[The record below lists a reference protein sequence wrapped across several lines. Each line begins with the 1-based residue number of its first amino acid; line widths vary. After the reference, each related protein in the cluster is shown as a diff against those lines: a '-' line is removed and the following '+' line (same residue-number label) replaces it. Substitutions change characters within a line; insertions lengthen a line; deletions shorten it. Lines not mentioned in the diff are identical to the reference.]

1 MRNFKRASIHIFVGI
16 ILITIGIFAFIQQI
30 LFMTRVF
37 NILGKIFLVQSVFN
51 LYQYFIHKKE
61 KLDLPVIFLTMFVGI
76 FILLYTNIPV
86 FLFVI
91 IFAIY
96 ITMHGIVHLY
106 TYLHRRKNKI
116 SGRLIAL
123 LSAIVLLVNGVVVL
137 LSPSV
142 SGDQVIQIIAIY
154 SILLGI
160 RYIND
165 AVLMFVPEKQKDDL
179 KRKFRINLPIFVTAI
194 FPKLMMDYVNDMV
207 AVKLPM
213 EVKNTDKEINLEIY
227 IHASGQGYGQ
237 VGHCDIYIDGEII
250 SYGNYDYYSTKFFE
264 ILGDGVLIISKKDEY
279 LPFCIKEDKKTIFG
293 YGLHLNEVQLEAVRQ
308 AIAALKADSYQWY
321 PPAYFDGSNTAD
333 YASRLYLETGASY
346 YKFKKGKF
354 KNYFLFGNNCVLLVE
369 HLIGRIGHDIIN
381 MNGIISPGRYQEYLQ
396 KEYYKKDSQVVTR
409 NVYNKESINHH

>member
-1 MRNFKRASIHIFVGI
+1 MSNLRRASISVFVGI
-16 ILITIGIFAFIQQI
+16 ILITIGVFAFIQQI

-37 NILGKIFLVQSVFN
+37 NILGKVFLVQSIFN

-61 KLDLPVIFLTMFVGI
+61 KVDLPVIFLTMFVGI

-96 ITMHGIVHLY
+96 ITLHGLVHLY
-106 TYLHRRKNKI
+106 TYLHHRKNKI

-123 LSAIVLLVNGVVVL
+123 LSSIVLLVNGIIVL
-137 LSPSV
+137 VSPSV
-142 SGDQVIQIIAIY
+142 NGDQVIQIIAIY

-165 AVLMFVPEKQKDDL
+165 AILMFVPEKQKDDL

-194 FPKLMMDYVNDMV
+194 FPKLMMDFVNDKV

-213 EVKNTDKEINLEIY
+213 EIKNKDQEINLEIY

-264 ILGDGVLIISKKDEY
+264 MMGDGVLIISKKDDY

-293 YGLHLNEVQLEAVRQ
+293 YGLHLNEVQLQAVRE
-308 AIAALKADSYQWY
+308 AIVALKEDSYQWY
-321 PPAYFDGSNTAD
+321 PPAYFDRSNTAD

-346 YKFKKGKF
+346 YKFNKGKF
-354 KNYFLFGNNCVLLVE
+354 KKYFLFGNNCVLLVE
-369 HLIGRIGHDIIN
+369 HLIGRVGHDIIN
-381 MNGIISPGRYQEYLQ
+381 INGIISPGRYQEYLQ

-409 NVYNKESINHH
+409 NIYNKESIDHH